1 MPGSNPE
8 DDRSQDLLSI
18 GEFSRLSG
26 LSIGALRHYD
36 SEGVL
41 RPSVV
46 DPDTSY
52 RRYGRAQLA
61 AARTIAKLRSLELP
75 LDEIRQSLATNDH
88 AVRRRILTAHNN
100 RLQARVTR
108 LHWILHQLSHEA
120 GANLADTDSERE
132 EIEMPDAATTE
143 PLDAATQK
151 ELAKRLF
158 NRVWEL
164 LEKSDRSLSDDEEL
178 VDAAHASR
186 YFWSIVG
193 DTQNLAISDW
203 QLSRVF
209 AVLARPEPAVHHARR
224 CQQLAGTLPE
234 VAWLQ
239 ASAYEALARAYAVSG
254 DQAVAREW
262 RAKAENQLELIE
274 DRDERDIVARDIAT
288 LPVQA

>member
-1 MPGSNPE
+1 MPSSDTE
-8 DDRSQDLLSI
+8 EHASQDLLSI

-36 SEGVL
+36 AEGVL

-46 DPDTSY
+46 DPATSY
-52 RRYGRAQLA
+52 RRYRRIQLA

-75 LDEIRQSLATNDH
+75 LEDIRQTLGTNDQG
-88 AVRRRILTAHNN
+88 VRRQILTAHNA
-100 RLQARVTR
+100 RVQARVTR
-108 LHWILHQLSHEA
+108 LHWILHQLSHED
-120 GANLADTDSERE
+120 GTNLTDTHSELE
-132 EIEMPDAATTE
+132 ETVMPDPTVAE

-164 LEKSDRSLSDDEEL
+164 LEQPDRSLADDEEL

-186 YFWSIVG
+186 YFWSLVG

-209 AVLARPEPAVHHARR
+209 AVLGAFGTRRPPRS
-224 CQQLAGTLPE
+224 TLP
-234 VAWLQ
+234 A
-239 ASAYEALARAYAVSG
+239 ARWN
-254 DQAVAREW
+254 VARGH
-262 RAKAENQLELIE
+262 L
-274 DRDERDIVARDIAT
+274 VAGLGLRSAGQG
-288 LPVQA
+288 LRGVRRPSGRQ